1 MGRNTQTVLKQQQ
14 LILMGQD
21 KRWAQF
27 RVKPFSFPSNRLTG
41 KTMVNGEKK
50 KKKKRKKEKKIVC
63 LSCQFRLLVLAR
75 VWKCHASR
83 YN

>member
-50 KKKKRKKEKKIVC
+50 KKKKKKREENC
-63 LSCQFRLLVLAR
+63 LLILSVSVVGAGACLEVSCL
-75 VWKCHASR
+75 
-83 YN
+83 